1 VGEVLFSLASVKR
14 GPLLF
19 VHLKVDAVVK
29 WRLFMRVHLVELGS
43 QASNSSYFQF
53 GSPVRP
59 SAPDTRRSMK
69 KTYGSRIAVDRS
81 FSTPPRFKS
90 DRSDQF

>member
-59 SAPDTRRSMK
+59 SAPARAVLK
-69 KTYGSRIAVDRS
+69 KKLHGGALS
-81 FSTPPRFKS
+81 
-90 DRSDQF
+90 